1 LNHIAL
7 GGRNIARAGALTG
20 RMEKPAMQAHRKSE
34 QSGNQAVFRV
44 AREKPRPRR
53 ISPQAGRQPR
63 RTYVDPAEDAMSR
76 NPRISPPLHFTRD

>member
-1 LNHIAL
+1 LNYITA

>member
-1 LNHIAL
+1 VA
-7 GGRNIARAGALTG
+7 RNIARRDALTW

-34 QSGNQAVFRV
+34 ESGNQAVFRV

-53 ISPQAGRQPR
+53 ISYPAGRQQR

-76 NPRISPPLHFTRD
+76 NPRVSPPLHFTRD